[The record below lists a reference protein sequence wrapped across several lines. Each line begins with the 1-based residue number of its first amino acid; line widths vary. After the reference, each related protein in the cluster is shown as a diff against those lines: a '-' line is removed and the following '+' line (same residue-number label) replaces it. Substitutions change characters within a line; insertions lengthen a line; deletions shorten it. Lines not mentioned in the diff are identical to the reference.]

1 MPNGDVTLASLIRA
15 IGSLQETIRRDGDL
29 SRPKTGASEYRTRT
43 FLIDPLLGALGWNN
57 PSVLTQEYVVNYQE
71 YAKNRAIGNKSFR
84 PRLADY
90 ALHQQDNPG
99 RLIAF
104 IEAKKMRADLTD
116 GDRDQVLG
124 YAEERNVQH
133 FILTNGDRWE
143 LYEKGKPHPI
153 TFSIRNQP
161 ASECARLLL
170 DYFREIPA
178 FETVGS
184 ADRPLVPA
192 TATPNA
198 SAAARTSAIDVIL
211 SSAPAAHVDVRKVL
225 AYLTFCLISSSSI
238 GWITGVSFARPS
250 SFTFITTLIV
260 FIGFVVLAAVLAAA
274 VVHLFF
280 QYPKSKDRDAWRL
293 IPLFGPINGDRLMT
307 RYWVAVGI
315 VSGVGAGGPSGY
327 VLGDA
332 WMGFL
337 ADLGT
342 LSLFFLTLLPFV
354 LFVLL
359 PSLAVRFFRTKK
371 KDR

>member
-1 MPNGDVTLASLIRA
+1 MPDDIVTLESLTRVTE
-15 IGSLQETIRRDGDL
+15 SLQETIKRDGHII
-29 SRPKTGASEYRTRT
+29 GADETRTRDE
-43 FLIDPLLGALGWNN
+43 LIKPLLHALGWSS
-57 PSVLTQEYVVNYQE
+57 PSLITPEYIVT
-71 YAKNRAIGNKSFR
+71 FR
-84 PRLADY
+84 RLPFRNTRVDY
-90 ALHQQDNPG
+90 ALHQRDKRG
-99 RLIAF
+99 VLVAF
-104 IEAKKMRADLTD
+104 IEAKKMRTELAAEHRKQVFKYAK
-116 GDRDQVLG
+116 DRDVSLC
-124 YAEERNVQH
+124 
-133 FILTNGDRWE
+133 ILTNGDQWD
-143 LYEKGKPHPI
+143 LYEVG
-153 TFSIRNQP
+153 TGSYLLTARLSIRKQS

-170 DYFREIPA
+170 AHFPPPPA
-178 FETVGS
+178 LETTAS
-184 ADRPLVPA
+184 PNHSKDPAPA
-192 TATPNA
+192 TPIA

-315 VSGVGAGGPSGY
+315 VSGVEAGGPSGY

>member
-1 MPNGDVTLASLIRA
+1 MPNGDVTPDSLIRA
-15 IGSLQETIRRDGDL
+15 IESVQEAIRRDG
-29 SRPKTGASEYRTRT
+29 RTIWANETRTRNT
-43 FLIDPLLGALGWNN
+43 LTDPLLRALGWDD
-57 PSVLTQEYVVNYQE
+57 PSVVTQEYLVRYGAREFE
-71 YAKNRAIGNKSFR
+71 YGV
-84 PRLADY
+84 ADY
-90 ALHQQDNPG
+90 AFHPPSDRANP
-99 RLIAF
+99 IAF
-104 IEAKKMRADLTD
+104 LEAKRMNEDLTD
-116 GDRDQVLG
+116 EHRNQVFTYVLDKG
-124 YAEERNVQH
+124 GSVRQ
-133 FILTNGDRWE
+133 FGLTNGDRWE

>member
-1 MPNGDVTLASLIRA
+1 MPNGDVTLDSLARA
-15 IGSLQETIRRDGDL
+15 IDALKDDIARYSHISGGD
-29 SRPKTGASEYRTRT
+29 EIRTRDD
-43 FLIDPLLGALGWNN
+43 LINPLLRALGWEG
-57 PSVLTQEYVVNYQE
+57 PSVITSEYIV
-71 YAKNRAIGNKSFR
+71 SSR
-84 PRLADY
+84 PRPFRNTRVDY
-90 ALHQQDNPG
+90 ALHQPG
-99 RLIAF
+99 NHGALKAF
-104 IEAKKMRADLTD
+104 IEAKKLRDDLTD
-116 GDRDQVLG
+116 EHRAQVRN
-124 YAEERNVQH
+124 YASGRSVLRYY
-133 FILTNGDRWE
+133 LTNGHRWE
-143 LYEKGKPHPI
+143 LYEKGKPRPI

-198 SAAARTSAIDVIL
+198 SAATRTSAIDVIL

-250 SFTFITTLIV
+250 SFTFITTLVV

-327 VLGDA
+327 VLGDS